1 MNSNDIRQSFI
12 NFFKEKKHS
21 VVRSSSVAPLDDPTL
36 LFTNAGMNQ
45 FKPIFLN
52 EQEPKNMRVVNSQ
65 KCIRV
70 SGKHNDLEEVG
81 IDTFHH
87 TFFEMLGNWSF
98 GDYYKTEA
106 IKWAWELFTEVWKL
120 DKNRLWVTVY
130 EDDDEAF
137 ELWKTET
144 DIVHDRILRFGKK
157 ENFWEMGETGPCGPC
172 SEIHYYI
179 GKDISKQSAKGINVS
194 NEYWE
199 LWNLVFIQFNRDEKG
214 KLTDLPKKHIDT
226 GAGLERIV
234 SALQGKVS
242 NYETDLFQ
250 PLIKQIEKITGVSY
264 KKNPVPHQVI
274 ADHVRMLTFSIADGV
289 MPSNEGR
296 GYIVRRILRR
306 ASRFGRILN
315 QTEPFIYK
323 LVDTVGD
330 MLGSVYPEII
340 DKRAHIVNVIKAE
353 EKSFNKTLDRG
364 LNHFD
369 KVVRNLSDKTIPGS
383 EAFKLYDTYGFP
395 LDLTQLIAREQNL
408 EVDEK
413 GFLAAME
420 EQKKRAKSSG
430 KFKVS
435 TNKIDWNIVQKGD
448 DSNFIGYE
456 SLEADSK
463 ITRWSKVNNRIIIV
477 LDKTPF
483 YAESG
488 GQLGDTGTIVGD
500 GIDLNV
506 IDTKKDNDR
515 FIHYCEGDFDES
527 KVNNLVRCNVNVE
540 RRNAIRR
547 NHTATHL
554 LHSALKEVLGE
565 HVHQAGSSVGPNNFR
580 FDLTHF
586 EKIMSKEL
594 VLVETIVNNEIIK
607 NTEVISTIKSFDEAK
622 KEGAEALF
630 GEKYGDEV
638 RVLTIG
644 KFSKEL
650 CGGTHVNRTGDI
662 GLFKIVEESSLAAGV
677 RRIVAIT
684 GKEALKFV
692 QSQFEATNNIQKLLQ
707 TSLDGT
713 VKKIKLLINENKR
726 LVKISQNMTKQS
738 LLVRR
743 LSDKLKEYEKK
754 LNEIYRKQD
763 KAKEPLISGIGTS
776 FLGIDIAKYEIEA
789 SSLLELKGIAVDF
802 IKVEDIQIA
811 LLGLVGA
818 PKISIVIVVENKI
831 IKKGIKANSL
841 AKIIGSV
848 LGGGGGGKEN
858 IATTGGTTYRKLDEA
873 LNIAVTVVKQEIQK
887 LLG

>member
-323 LVDTVGD
+323 LVDTVDD

-463 ITRWSKVNNRIIIV
+463 ITRWLKVNNRIIIV

-488 GQLGDTGTIVGD
+488 GQIGDTGTLLGD
-500 GIDLNV
+500 GIDLTV
-506 IDTKKDNDR
+506 IDVQKELDR
-515 FIHYCEGDFDES
+515 FIHFCEGDFDEA
-527 KVNNLVRCNVNVE
+527 KVNKSVKCNVDKE
-540 RRNAIRR
+540 RRNAIKR

-554 LHSALKEVLGE
+554 LHAALKEVLGE
-565 HVHQAGSSVGPNNFR
+565 HVHQAGSSVGPENFR

-586 EKIMSKEL
+586 EKITSKEIEHI
-594 VLVETIVNNEIIK
+594 ETIVNNEIIK
-607 NTEVISTIKSFDEAK
+607 NTTVITSVKSFDDAK
-622 KEGAEALF
+622 KEGAEVLF

-644 KFSKEL
+644 NFSKEL

-662 GLFKIVEESSLAAGV
+662 GLFKIIEESSLAAGV
-677 RRIVAIT
+677 RRIIAIT
-684 GKEALKFV
+684 GKDAVSFIQK
-692 QSQFEATNNIQKLLQ
+692 QNNIILQLQDVLRTSQDGLVERAGKVVIEQKKLMKMIEKGLKESSVIKDLYQ
-707 TSLDGT
+707 KSITTKIGE
-713 VKKIKLLINENKR
+713 VKYIISEANAKNINE
-726 LVKISQNMTKQS
+726 LKILGDQFIQKEQS
-738 LLVRR
+738 LIRVLGI
-743 LSDKLKEYEKK
+743 KGEKK
-754 LNEIYRKQD
+754 PTIIVLVTQD
-763 KAKEPLISGIGTS
+763 
-776 FLGIDIAKYEIEA
+776 
-789 SSLLELKGIAVDF
+789 
-802 IKVEDIQIA
+802 
-811 LLGLVGA
+811 LV
-818 PKISIVIVVENKI
+818 
-831 IKKGIKANSL
+831 KKGINAGDL
-841 AKIIGSV
+841 ARAIGSEF
-848 LGGGGGGKEN
+848 GTGGGGKPHM
-858 IATTGGTTYRKLDEA
+858 ATTGAQNNDQLDSLLNQANTHIKIA
-873 LNIAVTVVKQEIQK
+873 LIT
-887 LLG
+887 LR

>member
-1 MNSNDIRQSFI
+1 MNSDDIRQSFI
-12 NFFKEKKHS
+12 NFFKDKNHS

-52 EQEPKNMRVVNSQ
+52 EQEPKYSRVVNSQ

-81 IDTFHH
+81 LDTYHH

-98 GDYYKTEA
+98 GDYYKAEA
-106 IKWAWELFTEVWKL
+106 IKWAWELLTEVLKL
-120 DKNRLWVTVY
+120 DKNRLWATVY
-130 EDDDEAF
+130 DDDDKAF
-137 ELWKTET
+137 ELWKSET
-144 DIVHDRILRFGKK
+144 DIYHDRILRFDKK

-179 GKDISKQSAKGINVS
+179 GKDLSKQSAKGVNVTD
-194 NEYWE
+194 EYWE

-234 SALQGKVS
+234 SAMQGKVS

-250 PLIKQIEKITGVSY
+250 PLIQHIEKLTGIGY

-323 LVDTVGD
+323 LVDTVSE

-369 KVVRNLSDKTIPGS
+369 KVVRNLSGKTIPGA

-408 EVDEK
+408 KVDEK
-413 GFLAAME
+413 GFLAAMK

-430 KFKVS
+430 KFKAS
-435 TNKIDWNIVQKGD
+435 TDKIDWNIVQKGD
-448 DSNFIGYE
+448 DSNFIGNE
-456 SLEADSK
+456 SLESDSK
-463 ITRWSKVNNRIIIV
+463 IIRWSKVNNRIAIV

-488 GQLGDTGTIVGD
+488 GQIGDTGTIIGD

-515 FIHYCEGDFDES
+515 FIHYCEGDFDEI
-527 KVNNLVRCNVNVE
+527 KMNNLVRCNVDVE
-540 RRNAIRR
+540 RRDAIKR

-565 HVHQAGSSVGPNNFR
+565 HVHQAGSSVGPENFR

-586 EKIMSKEL
+586 EKITSQEL
-594 VLVETIVNNEIIK
+594 TQVETIVNNEIIK
-607 NTEVISTIKSFDEAK
+607 NTNVISTIKSFDEAK

-638 RVLTIG
+638 RVLTVG
-644 KFSKEL
+644 NFSKEL
-650 CGGTHVNRTGDI
+650 CAGTHVNRTGDI
-662 GLFKIVEESSLAAGV
+662 GLFKIIEESSLAAGV
-677 RRIVAIT
+677 RRI
-684 GKEALKFV
+684 
-692 QSQFEATNNIQKLLQ
+692 
-707 TSLDGT
+707 
-713 VKKIKLLINENKR
+713 
-726 LVKISQNMTKQS
+726 
-738 LLVRR
+738 
-743 LSDKLKEYEKK
+743 
-754 LNEIYRKQD
+754 
-763 KAKEPLISGIGTS
+763 
-776 FLGIDIAKYEIEA
+776 
-789 SSLLELKGIAVDF
+789 
-802 IKVEDIQIA
+802 
-811 LLGLVGA
+811 
-818 PKISIVIVVENKI
+818 
-831 IKKGIKANSL
+831 
-841 AKIIGSV
+841 
-848 LGGGGGGKEN
+848 
-858 IATTGGTTYRKLDEA
+858 IATTGLKALKFEQNKINQLKDENAELLQKNIKQRKEFEKTLKDFRLLQQ
-873 LNIAVTVVKQEIQK
+873 LNVDDILKQEKTVDGITSTVINTEIPAIPK
-887 LLG
+887 NELRILGDNLYVKMRSGICVIGVKSNIKPPIMVVVTADLVKRGVHAGDLANTIGYKKTGGGRGGGKPHMGFTGANDIDEMRRMVNQAESHILHVLRTLK

>member
-1 MNSNDIRQSFI
+1 MNSDDIRQSFI
-12 NFFKEKKHS
+12 NFFKDKNHS

-52 EQEPKNMRVVNSQ
+52 EQEPKYSRVVNSQ

-81 IDTFHH
+81 LDTYHH

-98 GDYYKTEA
+98 GDYYKAEA
-106 IKWAWELFTEVWKL
+106 IKWAWELLTEVLKL
-120 DKNRLWVTVY
+120 DKNRLWATVY
-130 EDDDEAF
+130 DDDDEAF
-137 ELWKTET
+137 ELWKSET
-144 DIVHDRILRFGKK
+144 DIDHDRILRFDKK

-179 GKDISKQSAKGINVS
+179 GKDLSKQSAKGVNVTD
-194 NEYWE
+194 EYWE

-234 SALQGKVS
+234 SAMQGKVS

-250 PLIKQIEKITGVSY
+250 PLIQHIEKLTGIGY

-323 LVDTVGD
+323 LVDTVSE

-340 DKRAHIVNVIKAE
+340 DKKAHIINVIKAE

-369 KVVRNLSDKTIPGS
+369 KVVRNLSGKTIPGA

-408 EVDEK
+408 KVDKK
-413 GFLAAME
+413 GFLAAMK

-430 KFKVS
+430 KFKAS
-435 TNKIDWNIVQKGD
+435 TDKIDWNIVQKGD

-456 SLEADSK
+456 SLESDSK
-463 ITRWSKVNNRIIIV
+463 IIRWSKVNNRIAIV

-488 GQLGDTGTIVGD
+488 GQIGDTGTIIGD

-515 FIHYCEGDFDES
+515 FIHYCEGDFDEI
-527 KVNNLVRCNVNVE
+527 KMNNLVRCNVDVE
-540 RRNAIRR
+540 RRDAIKR

-565 HVHQAGSSVGPNNFR
+565 HVHQAGSSVGPENFR

-586 EKIMSKEL
+586 EKITSQEL
-594 VLVETIVNNEIIK
+594 TQVETIVNNEIIK
-607 NTEVISTIKSFDEAK
+607 NTDVIFSIKSFDEAK

-638 RVLTIG
+638 RVLTVG
-644 KFSKEL
+644 NFSKEL
-650 CGGTHVNRTGDI
+650 CAGTHVNRTGDI
-662 GLFKIVEESSLAAGV
+662 GLFKIIEESSLAAGV
-677 RRIVAIT
+677 RRI
-684 GKEALKFV
+684 
-692 QSQFEATNNIQKLLQ
+692 
-707 TSLDGT
+707 
-713 VKKIKLLINENKR
+713 
-726 LVKISQNMTKQS
+726 
-738 LLVRR
+738 
-743 LSDKLKEYEKK
+743 
-754 LNEIYRKQD
+754 
-763 KAKEPLISGIGTS
+763 
-776 FLGIDIAKYEIEA
+776 
-789 SSLLELKGIAVDF
+789 
-802 IKVEDIQIA
+802 
-811 LLGLVGA
+811 
-818 PKISIVIVVENKI
+818 
-831 IKKGIKANSL
+831 
-841 AKIIGSV
+841 
-848 LGGGGGGKEN
+848 
-858 IATTGGTTYRKLDEA
+858 IATTGLKALKFEQNKINQLKDENAELLQKNIKQRKEFEKTLKDFRLLQQ
-873 LNIAVTVVKQEIQK
+873 LNVDDILKQEKTVDGITSTVINTEIPAIPKNELRILGDNLYVKMRSGICVIGVKSNIKPPIMVVVTADLVKRGAHAGELANTIGYGNGGGRPHMGFTGANDMDEMREMLNQANTHIRAALLK
-887 LLG
+887 LKK

>member
-488 GQLGDTGTIVGD
+488 GQIGDTGTLLGD
-500 GIDLNV
+500 GIDLTV
-506 IDTKKDNDR
+506 IDVQKELDR
-515 FIHYCEGDFDES
+515 FIHFCEGDFDEA
-527 KVNNLVRCNVNVE
+527 KVNKSVKCNVDKE
-540 RRNAIRR
+540 RRNAIKR

-554 LHSALKEVLGE
+554 LHAALKEVLGE
-565 HVHQAGSSVGPNNFR
+565 HVHQAGSSVGPENFR

-586 EKIMSKEL
+586 EKITSKEIEHI
-594 VLVETIVNNEIIK
+594 ETIVNNEIIK
-607 NTEVISTIKSFDEAK
+607 NTTVITSVKSFDDAK

-644 KFSKEL
+644 NFSKEL

-662 GLFKIVEESSLAAGV
+662 GLFKIIEESSLAAGV
-677 RRIVAIT
+677 RRIIAIT
-684 GKEALKFV
+684 GKDAVSFIQK
-692 QSQFEATNNIQKLLQ
+692 QNNIILQLQDVLRTSQDGLVERAGKVVIEQKKLMKMIEKGLKESSVIKDLYQ
-707 TSLDGT
+707 KSITTKIGE
-713 VKKIKLLINENKR
+713 VKYIISEANAKNINE
-726 LVKISQNMTKQS
+726 LKILGDQFIQKEQS
-738 LLVRR
+738 LIRVLGI
-743 LSDKLKEYEKK
+743 KGEKK
-754 LNEIYRKQD
+754 PTIIVLVTQD
-763 KAKEPLISGIGTS
+763 
-776 FLGIDIAKYEIEA
+776 
-789 SSLLELKGIAVDF
+789 
-802 IKVEDIQIA
+802 
-811 LLGLVGA
+811 LV
-818 PKISIVIVVENKI
+818 
-831 IKKGIKANSL
+831 KKGINAGDL
-841 AKIIGSV
+841 ARAIGSEF
-848 LGGGGGGKEN
+848 GTGGGGKPHM
-858 IATTGGTTYRKLDEA
+858 ATTGAQNNDQLDSLLNKANTHIKIA
-873 LNIAVTVVKQEIQK
+873 LIT
-887 LLG
+887 LR